1 MRVLGIIPARGGS
14 VGIKN
19 KNIKKLN
26 GKPLIQYTI
35 EQSKKSKLLTK
46 TIVST
51 DSEKISKIAHS
62 FGANIPFK
70 RPKNLSTSS
79 ASSVD
84 VIKHCL
90 EFFQKKDEYFDAI
103 CLLQPT
109 SPYRP
114 KNSIDDAIKK
124 FILSKKDSLISIRK
138 IPEHYNPN
146 WIFKEDNG
154 FLKRYENKPM
164 ISRRQDLQSLYHRD
178 GAIYITKSELIL
190 KKRKLVSEFSVGF
203 EIKSPILINI
213 DNIDDWRNAEK
224 FINRLK

>member
-1 MRVLGIIPARGGS
+1 IPARGGS

-35 EQSKKSKLLTK
+35 EQSNKSKLLTK

-51 DSEKISKIAHS
+51 DSEKISKIARTL
-62 FGANIPFK
+62 GAIVPFK

-90 EFFQKKDEYFDAI
+90 EFFQKKGEYFDAI

-146 WIFKEDNG
+146 WIFKQDNG

-178 GAIYITKSELIL
+178 GAI
-190 KKRKLVSEFSVGF
+190 
-203 EIKSPILINI
+203 
-213 DNIDDWRNAEK
+213 
-224 FINRLK
+224 

>member
-1 MRVLGIIPARGGS
+1 MRILGIIPARGGS

-19 KNIKKLN
+19 KNIKKLK

-35 EQSKKSKLLTK
+35 EQSNKSKLLTK

-51 DSEKISKIAHS
+51 DSEKISKIARS
-62 FGANIPFK
+62 LGAIVPFK

-79 ASSVD
+79 ASSVN

-90 EFFQKKDEYFDAI
+90 EFFQKKGEYFDAI

-124 FILSKKDSLISIRK
+124 FILSKKESLISIRK

-146 WIFKEDNG
+146 WIFKQDNG

-213 DNIDDWRNAEK
+213 DNIDDWRNAEN

>member
-1 MRVLGIIPARGGS
+1 MRILGIIPARGGS

-35 EQSKKSKLLTK
+35 EQSNKSKLLTK

-51 DSEKISKIAHS
+51 DSEKISKIARIL
-62 FGANIPFK
+62 GAIVPFK

-90 EFFQKKDEYFDAI
+90 EFFQEKGEYFDAI

-146 WIFKEDNG
+146 WIFKQDNG
-154 FLKRYENKPM
+154 FLRRYENKPM
-164 ISRRQDLQSLYHRD
+164 ISRRQDLQPLYHRD

-213 DNIDDWRNAEK
+213 DNIDDWRNAEN

>member
-1 MRVLGIIPARGGS
+1 MRILGIIPARGGS

-51 DSEKISKIAHS
+51 DSEKISKIAYS
-62 FGANIPFK
+62 LGANVPFK

-90 EFFQKKDEYFDAI
+90 EFFQKKGEYFNAI

-146 WIFKEDNG
+146 WIFKQDNG

-213 DNIDDWRNAEK
+213 DNIDDWRNAEN